1 MDIRILIVAPDPLA
15 RSGLAAL
22 VESQPGC
29 IVVGQS
35 ASLDDLAA
43 AVELHRPDA
52 GLVDLGFDFE
62 MRPGALEVD
71 ADLPLA
77 FLLPMPSFTRFF
89 SLAYP
94 AGEMT
99 DLMPAWT
106 KRGSRAYLKRSASP
120 GTIVGAIT
128 AILAGLVVIQPVE
141 ERAVGE
147 GGRESIIENRERG
160 VENQPIDGLNQ
171 SVRVPVIRD
180 DELQI
185 SSFDSP
191 VIEPLTPREMEV
203 LALVAEGLPNKR
215 IAQKLGISEHTVK
228 FHVNAIIT
236 KLGVESRTEAVT
248 RAARLGIL
256 RF

>member
-1 MDIRILIVAPDPLA
+1 LDIRILIVAPDPLA

-35 ASLDDLAA
+35 ASLADLAA
-43 AVELHRPDA
+43 AGDLYHPDA

-62 MRPGALEVD
+62 MRPGAFEVETG
-71 ADLPLA
+71 LPIA
-77 FLLPMPSFTRFF
+77 FLLTGQSYARFLSLPYPTRE
-89 SLAYP
+89 LP
-94 AGEMT
+94 
-99 DLMPAWT
+99 DLTPAWT
-106 KRGSRAYLKRSASP
+106 KAGGRAYLRRSASP
-120 GTIVGAIT
+120 ETIVGALK

-141 ERAVGE
+141 ERQGSLA
-147 GGRESIIENRERG
+147 ENREWSG
-160 VENQPIDGLNQ
+160 ENRQISGLDQ
-171 SVRVPVIRD
+171 GGSYQVFED
-180 DELQI
+180 DERR
-185 SSFDSP
+185 FSP
-191 VIEPLTPREMEV
+191 ADPSLPEPLTPREMEV